1 MMHSI
6 ILVGDILL
14 AGFTAIFC
22 LVVHQ
27 RLSTPSVPVTPPNPA
42 PGLALSCGVS
52 LGVGV
57 VLGVLGS
64 LPIAGPGD
72 ATEATHELTR
82 VSVAA
87 SVNVLKAGMQGQIV
101 AARLIGVGAG
111 LGEAIW
117 AIVAFRG
124 FGGLTEVI
132 EAYEQAFCL
141 VGVV

>member
-64 LPIAGPGD
+64 LPIAGP
-72 ATEATHELTR
+72 
-82 VSVAA
+82 A